1 MLDPQTLKELQ
12 TVLMGGSMLWAIGR
26 VVHWFN
32 GRANETKRV
41 HGQFIP
47 EWIGGT
53 YISCGLLA
61 LFWFGPAPRIPAP
74 PSLTF
79 ASFGLLIGL
88 AAGWVHGNVRLR
100 LHREHNKDSERQRLN
115 RATDDGNPYRPP

>member
-1 MLDPQTLKELQ
+1 MTELQ
-12 TVLMGGSMLWAIGR
+12 AVLTCGVTLWTIGR

-32 GRANETKRV
+32 GKANETKRV

-47 EWIGGT
+47 EWIGGI
-53 YISCGLLA
+53 YMGAGLLA
-61 LFWFGPAPRIPAP
+61 LMWFGPAPRIPAP

-88 AAGWVHGNVRLR
+88 AAGWIHGGIRLR
-100 LHREHNKDSERQRLN
+100 HHRALNDGSEN
-115 RATDDGNPYRPP
+115 RRPSHAPDDGNPYRPP